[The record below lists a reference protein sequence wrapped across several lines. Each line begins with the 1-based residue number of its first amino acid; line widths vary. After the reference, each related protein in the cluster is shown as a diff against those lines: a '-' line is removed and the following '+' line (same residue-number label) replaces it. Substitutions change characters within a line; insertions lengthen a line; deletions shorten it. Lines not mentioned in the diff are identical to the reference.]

1 MHVGTTNLLP
11 RKQAKLRSIENQQK
25 VLQFLRQEKF
35 STRQIIQQLL
45 GLKTRAGA
53 WKILVKMEQE
63 NWLKQ
68 HSISPALTLWG
79 ITPEGM
85 REASLEETGLLDEV
99 GFLPS
104 KISLST
110 LQHSLDIQYV
120 HTLCYQENIEFQLG
134 KVLGS
139 RAKADKVPDAI
150 IVAGGKKIAVEVE
163 RTLKSRTRYDVVI
176 YHYLKAIK
184 AGNYQKVLYVMPD
197 EKRYRQVKKA
207 FYHLGHITMDINGR
221 KQSLRLDP
229 HKHFQ
234 FFDFI
239 VQTDVSAYLRRL
251 LP

>member
-11 RKQAKLRSIENQQK
+11 RKQAKLRSIENQKK

-68 HSISPALTLWG
+68 HSISSALTLWG

-85 REASLEETGLLDEV
+85 REVSLEETGFLDDV

-104 KISLST
+104 KVSLST

-120 HTLCYQENIEFQLG
+120 HTLCVQQNIEFQLG
-134 KVLGS
+134 KALGS
-139 RAKADKVPDAI
+139 RAEADKVPDAI
-150 IVAGGKKIAVEVE
+150 IVASGKKIAVEVE
-163 RTLKSRTRYDVVI
+163 RTLKSRTRYDVII

-184 AGNYQKVLYVMPD
+184 AGNYQEVLYVMPD
-197 EKRYRQVKKA
+197 EKRCRQVKKA
-207 FYHLGHITMDINGR
+207 LYGLGHITMEINGR
-221 KQSLRLDP
+221 KQLLKLDP
-229 HKHFQ
+229 YKHLQ
-234 FFDFI
+234 FFKFI
-239 VQTDVSAYLRRL
+239 PLQDTVSYFSALKT
-251 LP
+251 